1 MLALGAALVA
11 RGHTVGFE
19 TWERWREFVE
29 AAGMA
34 FIPAPEHKVFP
45 TVGEPLAPYEAVAHA
60 VAITRPAV
68 AAFGPAVVVH
78 DVLTLAPALSAELE
92 GIPTA
97 TLIPHVHPAPAP
109 DAPPYSLGA
118 RLPSRGVGRRL
129 WRAVSGP
136 AAGGLRRGERE
147 LDDVRRRLGLP
158 PSGRLF
164 GGLSERL
171 VIVGSFP
178 QLEYPRDWRPHEHVV
193 GPLLWEPPAAD
204 VGLPP
209 GDAPLV
215 VVAPS
220 TAQDPGHRLLRA
232 ALAGLGSL
240 PVRVLATWNRRPLD
254 RPVHVPANTRLVEWI
269 SYSRTMPPADIVVSH
284 GGAGTLARS
293 LAAGCVPVVVPAA
306 GDQNENAARVDWA
319 GVGIRLPWR
328 FLSPATL
335 RWTVARAL
343 AEPGLRDRASA
354 LGRWAAEHDGTERA
368 ADLVEE
374 LAGVSPRSTAAR
386 AGTR

>member
-1 MLALGAALVA
+1 MLALGSRLVA
-11 RGHTVGFE
+11 RGHTVALE
-19 TWERWREFVE
+19 TWERWRGYVE
-29 AAGMA
+29 AAGME
-34 FIPAPEHKVFP
+34 FLPAPEHKVFP
-45 TVGEPLAPYEAVAHA
+45 TAGEPLAPYEAVVHA
-60 VAITRPAV
+60 VAVTRPAV
-68 AAFGPAVVVH
+68 AAFGPDVVVH

-92 GIPTA
+92 GIHTA

-109 DAPPYSLGA
+109 AAPPYSLGA
-118 RLPSRGVGRRL
+118 RLPSRAAGRWL
-129 WRAVSGP
+129 WRALSGP
-136 AAGGLRRGERE
+136 AEGGLRRGERE
-147 LDDVRRRLGLP
+147 LDDVRRRLGLAP
-158 PSGRLF
+158 AERFFAGM
-164 GGLSERL
+164 SERL

-193 GPLLWEPPAAD
+193 GPLLWEPPADD

-240 PVRVLATWNRRPLD
+240 PVRVLATWNRRPLAGPA
-254 RPVHVPANTRLVEWI
+254 RVAANTRLVEWI
-269 SYSRTMPPADIVVSH
+269 PYSRTMPPAEIVVSH

-319 GVGIRLPWR
+319 GVGVRLPWR
-328 FLSPATL
+328 VLSPATL

-343 AEPGLRDRASA
+343 AEPGLADRAA
-354 LGRWAAEHDGTERA
+354 TIGRWAAEHDGAARA
-368 ADLVEE
+368 ADLVEA
-374 LAGVSPRSTAAR
+374 LAAERVSSRSTA
-386 AGTR
+386 